1 MPRWSAILVGSQRHA
16 WAWGMHF
23 INWSKQELQSALH
36 MGPTKG
42 LANSQL
48 IVEEPFCYRSLP
60 NRPVYHTLWSIK
72 ISESPRRNTFPK
84 SIEWTIKSVN
94 AFGAILLNKL
104 KECSLKVSFLF
115 CMRAFALYFI
125 KEQKWSSYTSGWQK
139 WHPCGAVRRVIWQNL
154 SKSFKMYSLRSI
166 SYTSRN
172 IGPQTWL

>member
-48 IVEEPFCYRSLP
+48 IVEEPFAIGLCLTGLFIIPYDQSRFLS
-60 NRPVYHTLWSIK
+60 
-72 ISESPRRNTFPK
+72 SPRRNTFPK
-84 SIEWTIKSVN
+84 SIEWTVKSVD

-115 CMRAFALYFI
+115 YMRAFALYFI
-125 KEQKWSSYTSGWQK
+125 KEQKWRSYTSGWQK

-154 SKSFKMYSLRSI
+154 PKSFKMYSLWSI